1 MYVDIKTLLI
11 EFGKTVDP
19 TAERSLLASRAD
31 LFFENMAK
39 HEPTASNSYFLSAV
53 VFSDYDFSDSSEY
66 QEIKRLIDEGYFSGI
81 DEDGVGAFSFDIT
94 RLS

>member
-1 MYVDIKTLLI
+1 MYVDIKSLLI

-19 TAERSLLASRAD
+19 TADRSLLASRAD
-31 LFFENMAK
+31 RFFESLVK
-39 HEPTASNSYFLSAV
+39 QEPRAANRYFLSAV
-53 VFSDYDFSDSSEY
+53 VSSDADFCDSSEY
-66 QEIKRLIDEGYFSGI
+66 LEIKRLIDEGYFSGC